1 MTKAGKHES
10 AAGFHLAP
18 NPDWLVRRT
27 EEILEPAL
35 PIIDAHHHL
44 WDQPGRRYLFD
55 DLLGDVA
62 SGHNIRATV
71 FAQCHAMYRSDG
83 PDAMKPVGET
93 EFVNGVAAQSASGN
107 YGPSR
112 LCAGIVGSLDLLL
125 GDDVAP
131 VLEAH
136 IHAGNGRFRGIRART
151 AWHES
156 TEVRTVE
163 VPSDMLTNPIS
174 HRAIRCVQKAG
185 LVYEIWAYHSQLKD
199 VLDLC
204 RAFPDLTIVINHC
217 GGPVLIGPYA
227 GKYREVFADWSGS
240 IKALAK
246 LPNVFMK
253 IGGLGMRFG
262 GNDFH
267 THPLP
272 PTSEDLAKAWHPFVE
287 TCIDSF
293 GANRCMFESNFPV
306 DKAMCSY
313 TVLWNSFK
321 HMASRY
327 SSTERTSLFSG
338 TAAAVY
344 KITV

>member
-1 MTKAGKHES
+1 MTKVGKYES
-10 AAGFHLAP
+10 AASFHFAP
-18 NPDWLVRRT
+18 SPDWLAKRT
-27 EEILEPAL
+27 EDILEPTL

-55 DLLGDVA
+55 DLLGDVG

-71 FAQCHAMYRSDG
+71 FAQCHAMYRGDG
-83 PDAMKPVGET
+83 TDAMKPVGET
-93 EFVNGVAAQSASGN
+93 EFVNGAAAQSASGN

-125 GDDVAP
+125 GDGVAP

-136 IHAGNGRFRGIRART
+136 IQAGNGRFRGIRART

-156 TEVRTVE
+156 TEVRTVD

-174 HRAIRCVQKAG
+174 RRAIRCVQKAG
-185 LVYEIWAYHSQLKD
+185 LVYDIWAYHSQLED

-204 RAFPDLTIVINHC
+204 RAFSDLTIVINHC

-227 GKYREVFADWSGS
+227 GKYQEVFADWGKS
-240 IKALAK
+240 IKALAQ

-253 IGGLGMRFG
+253 IGGMGMRFG

-267 THPLP
+267 TRPLP
-272 PTSEDLAKAWHPFVE
+272 PTSEDLAQAWYPYVE

-293 GANRCMFESNFPV
+293 GASRCMFESNFPV

-313 TVLWNSFK
+313 SVLWNSFK
-321 HMASRY
+321 RMATHY
-327 SSTERTSLFSG
+327 SSAEQTSLFSG

-344 KITV
+344 KIAI